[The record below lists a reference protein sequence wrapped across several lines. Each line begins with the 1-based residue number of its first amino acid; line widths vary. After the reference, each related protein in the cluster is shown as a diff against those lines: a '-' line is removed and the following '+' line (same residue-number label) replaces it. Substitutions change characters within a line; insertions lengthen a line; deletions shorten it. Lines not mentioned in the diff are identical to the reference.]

1 MIGGLG
7 QFDAVY
13 NILILV
19 VVITLIARQFKF
31 PSTIALI
38 IAGILATYAP
48 RFSLPEISPE
58 IFLALLLPP
67 ILFEETLT
75 LDVEGLIDDSD
86 TVLSYAVGG
95 TIVMVL
101 AVAVYAHYLINLT
114 WLEAFLLGIII
125 APTDP
130 VSVTATFK
138 RLGVI
143 RRFQLIVAGESLFND
158 GVAIVAYTTLLAIV
172 GAGTIS
178 FLEIVQ
184 ISAISVLGGLILGVI
199 AGYAVHLTFCW
210 TEDIFAEILLSFI
223 VAFGV
228 FRTAEVIGA
237 SGVIAVVI
245 AGLLLNYRCKR
256 HGGITFE
263 MQETLE
269 VMWEFVGFIASSF
282 AFIFI
287 GVSVDPRLLR
297 EYALPIIGLAFFT
310 VGFRY
315 VMVNLVARF
324 LETYRRKRLPV
335 NWRIGIT
342 WSGLRGAISVVLVLG
357 LTGLGLPNTDIM
369 VALTYGLVLGTTIFQ
384 GLSMASLFT
393 QFRLLSRTRI
403 EELSSAE

>member
-1 MIGGLG
+1 
-7 QFDAVY
+7 
-13 NILILV
+13 
-19 VVITLIARQFKF
+19 
-31 PSTIALI
+31 
-38 IAGILATYAP
+38 
-48 RFSLPEISPE
+48 
-58 IFLALLLPP
+58 
-67 ILFEETLT
+67 
-75 LDVEGLIDDSD
+75 
-86 TVLSYAVGG
+86 
-95 TIVMVL
+95 
-101 AVAVYAHYLINLT
+101 
-114 WLEAFLLGIII
+114 
-125 APTDP
+125 
-130 VSVTATFK
+130 
-138 RLGVI
+138 
-143 RRFQLIVAGESLFND
+143 
-158 GVAIVAYTTLLAIV
+158 
-172 GAGTIS
+172 
-178 FLEIVQ
+178 
-184 ISAISVLGGLILGVI
+184 VI

-256 HGGITFE
+256 HGGITYE

-287 GVSVDPRLLR
+287 GVSVDPKLLR
-297 EYALPIIGLAFFT
+297 EYALPIIGLAFFS

-342 WSGLRGAISVVLVLG
+342 WSGLRGAISVVLVLS

-384 GLSMASLFT
+384 GLSMASIVT